1 MHILE
6 GWGRHNARGAPN
18 PCCHNS
24 QPTRKERPDSPK
36 RLEGTLSAIATEH
49 GAPKYYTKEKR
60 HTFKGWCFRHFSQTN
75 QTLRIGSFDLRSLN
89 CRILSYGRR
98 G

>member
-24 QPTRKERPDSPK
+24 QPTRKERPDSSK

-49 GAPKYYTKEKR
+49 GAPNITPRRKR
-60 HTFKGWCFRHFSQTN
+60 IPSKDGVSGIFLRQIRHPELVRLICAVLIVGF
-75 QTLRIGSFDLRSLN
+75 
-89 CRILSYGRR
+89 
-98 G
+98 